1 MGSGHQFSMESE
13 IFAIDSELMVRFNS
27 FNIFSC
33 IFHFMVSF
41 NSLNMSSHIYIFG
54 CTFLMVGFF
63 SLTISSIGGSWPPPL
78 RLHRRLPGKLHGEER
93 SRGDNLA
100 SRLHLLLSSDP
111 GRNASAELPNKIV
124 TKHKNTQF
132 MLKEFPRTNNDC
144 RRFCNYRM
152 AWLVATLLTG
162 PKGSSARGL
171 RLVFF

>member
-1 MGSGHQFSMESE
+1 MESE
-13 IFAIDSELMVRFNS
+13 IFAIDSELMVRLNS

-41 NSLNMSSHIYIFG
+41 NSLNISSNNIGNIYIFG

-63 SLTISSIGGSWPPPL
+63 SMTISSIGGSWPPPL

-111 GRNASAELPNKIV
+111 GCLGTHLQSCQTKLSPHINIHNLCWRSFPELIMIV
-124 TKHKNTQF
+124 AF
-132 MLKEFPRTNNDC
+132 SYRT
-144 RRFCNYRM
+144 
-152 AWLVATLLTG
+152 AWLVASLLTG
-162 PKGSSARGL
+162 PKGSSARVL

>member
-1 MGSGHQFSMESE
+1 MESE

-41 NSLNMSSHIYIFG
+41 NSLNISSHIYIFG

-63 SLTISSIGGSWPPPL
+63 SLNISSIGGSWPPPL

-100 SRLHLLLSSDP
+100 SRLHLFVSSDP
-111 GRNASAELPNKIV
+111 GRNTSAELPNKIV

-132 MLKEFPRTNNDC
+132 MLQEFPRTNNYC
-144 RRFCNYRM
+144 RLFLQEGL
-152 AWLVATLLTG
+152 ASGHLAHWT
-162 PKGSSARGL
+162 KGFKCSGVEVSIFL
-171 RLVFF
+171 KRLVLL

>member
-1 MGSGHQFSMESE
+1 MESE
-13 IFAIDSELMVRFNS
+13 IFAIDSELMVSFNS

-41 NSLNMSSHIYIFG
+41 NSLNISSHIYIFG

-63 SLTISSIGGSWPPPL
+63 SLNISSIGGSWPPPL

-111 GRNASAELPNKIV
+111 GRNTSAELPSKIV
-124 TKHKNTQF
+124 TF
-132 MLKEFPRTNNDC
+132 SYRT
-144 RRFCNYRM
+144 

-162 PKGSSARGL
+162 PKGSSARVL
-171 RLVFF
+171 RLVLL